1 MQPEERFL
9 DDILSRRA
17 VAEHN
22 VGKPGKA
29 QRVCLIQRGHF
40 PAAHL
45 RGLRGPHRARTRETD
60 LRRVGGLG
68 FHTSKDAHDGERL
81 LLGSA
86 GCAVRATGGSG
97 QRRATMMPGVPP

>member
-45 RGLRGPHRARTRETD
+45 RRICGRHRARTRETS
-60 LRRVGGLG
+60 LRHVGGFG
-68 FHTSKDAHDGERL
+68 FHIDTDARD
-81 LLGSA
+81 
-86 GCAVRATGGSG
+86 G
-97 QRRATMMPGVPP
+97 QRLPVI